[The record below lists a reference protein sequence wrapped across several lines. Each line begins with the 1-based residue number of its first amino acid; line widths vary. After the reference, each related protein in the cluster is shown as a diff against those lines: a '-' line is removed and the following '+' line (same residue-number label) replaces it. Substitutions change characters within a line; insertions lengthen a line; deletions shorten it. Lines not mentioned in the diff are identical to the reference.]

1 MAALKFSRFVLIL
14 CATLST
20 LAQADD
26 IAFFKEKI
34 QPILEERCFEC
45 HSHKS
50 GKIKGGLTLD
60 SRSGWQAGGE
70 QGAVIVPGKPEK
82 SLLVKAIRRGD
93 PDLKMPPKN
102 PLQES
107 EVALLEEWV
116 KRGAPDPREPP
127 TKNAGDWWS
136 LKEISHPKLPAGF
149 SNPIDAFISAKLKAE
164 AISPQPE
171 ADRRTLIRRLYF
183 DLHGLPPT
191 PEEVEQFVNDPDPRA
206 YEKLVDRALDS
217 PRYGERWARHWLD
230 TIHFADT
237 HGFEHDLIRTN
248 AWRYRDY
255 VIESFNRDTPWARFV
270 REQLAAD
277 VFFPDEP
284 TLKVALG
291 FIGAGPWDQSTA
303 QTAPKTSDYLDRDD
317 IVTQT
322 MSTFASATVH
332 CARCHDHKFDPITQE
347 DYYGLQAIF
356 AGVGK
361 GDVPFDRDAKTARER
376 KKWKDLLASIE
387 KKESA
392 ILLSEANSRLVEQW
406 ETARGPEANWE
417 NVSAEVFTTASQ
429 SHLKYF
435 GDGVYIAEGPRPE
448 VDTYTITVPARPITA
463 VRLEVLTDSA
473 FPKNGPGRMD
483 NGNLHLSEFEVQLFE
498 RGADKPR
505 KIAVQRS
512 TADFNQDGWT
522 ISHAIDGNEKT
533 AWGIFPRVGESHMAV
548 FELEKFS
555 VTNDAKLVFQLKQL
569 HGGGHVIG
577 KFRLAVTADDAS
589 RARVMPSEASAALK
603 VSPRDR
609 DDAQRLAIAAFA
621 LKEIAND
628 RLAKLPLE
636 EFGFGAA
643 RDFRAVSSGFTYNS
657 WPEPK
662 IVNVLK
668 RGDINKPGAA
678 AKPGAIVAITAL
690 KARFDCAD
698 EGERRKALANW
709 LVDPNN
715 PLTWRSIV
723 NRVWH
728 HHFGRGIVD
737 TLNDF
742 GRMGG
747 EPTHP
752 ELLDWL
758 ASEFRDSGGSLKSL
772 HRLILTSE
780 AYRRADGINE
790 QAAAIDSENR
800 FLWRGNRRRLDAESY
815 RDAVLMICGRLDLT
829 MGGPGVQQF
838 KLGKPI
844 QLTPTVDYAPFD
856 WDSPGASR
864 RSIYRFVYRGLPDP
878 FMDALDFPDAAQLA
892 PTRPFSVSPL
902 QSLAL
907 LNNDFVL
914 HHCEVFARRLEQIA
928 PDAKSRVQAAFR
940 LVFQR
945 AASDAERDE
954 FAAYADAHGL
964 PAMCRVLFNSNEF
977 LFVN

>member
-1 MAALKFSRFVLIL
+1 MAALKFIHIFAFCGSI
-14 CATLST
+14 ASAI
-20 LAQADD
+20 AQSDD
-26 IAFFKEKI
+26 VAFFREKI

-50 GKIKGGLTLD
+50 GKMKGGLTVD

-70 QGAVIVPGKPEK
+70 QGAVIVPGEPEK
-82 SLLVKAIRRGD
+82 SLLVKAIRRTD
-93 PDLKMPPKN
+93 PDLKMPPKT
-102 PLQES
+102 PLLTNEI
-107 EVALLEEWV
+107 ALLEEWV

-127 TKNAGDWWS
+127 AKGVGDWWS
-136 LKEISHPKLPAGF
+136 WKPIARPIVPNGF
-149 SNPIDAFISAKLKAE
+149 ANPIDAFVSTKLKTE
-164 AISPQPE
+164 GISPQPE

-191 PEEVEQFVNDPDPRA
+191 PEEVEAFVNDRDA
-206 YEKLVDRALDS
+206 HTYEKLVDRLLDS
-217 PRYGERWARHWLD
+217 PRYGERSARHWLD
-230 TIHFADT
+230 AIHFADT

-255 VIESFNRDTPWARFV
+255 VIQSFNQDKPWARFV
-270 REQLAAD
+270 HEQLAAD

-284 TLKVALG
+284 QTKIALG

-347 DYYGLQAIF
+347 DYYSLQAVF

-361 GDVPFDRDAKTARER
+361 GDVSFDRDAKTARER
-376 KKWKDLLASIE
+376 RKWKGLLTVSE
-387 KKESA
+387 KGDRA
-392 ILLSEANSRLVEQW
+392 ILLSEVNEKLVREW
-406 ETARGPEANWE
+406 EETRGPDARWE
-417 NVSAEVFTTASQ
+417 NISAEVFTTASAAN
-429 SHLKYF
+429 LKKLS
-435 GDGVYIAEGPRPE
+435 DGVFIAEGPRPE
-448 VDTYTITVPARPITA
+448 IDTYTITAAAREITA

-483 NGNLHLSEFEVQLFE
+483 NGNLHLSEFEVQIFE
-498 RGADKPR
+498 SGADKPQKVPIR
-505 KIAVQRS
+505 RA

-533 AWGIFPRVGESHMAV
+533 AWGIYPRVGESHTAV
-548 FELEKFS
+548 FELEKFT
-555 VTNDAKLVFQLKQL
+555 VTNAAKLVFQLKQL

-577 KFRLAVTADDAS
+577 KFRLAITSDDPS
-589 RARVMPSEASAALK
+589 RARVMPGEVSDALK
-603 VSPRDR
+603 IPLDSRNET
-609 DDAQRLAIAAFA
+609 QRLAVASFA

-628 RLAKLPLE
+628 RLSKLPAE
-636 EFGFGAA
+636 EFAFGAA
-643 RDFRAVSSGFTYNS
+643 KDFKAVSSGFSYNP

-662 IVNVLK
+662 IVNVLR
-668 RGDINKPGAA
+668 RGDINKPGEI
-678 AKPGAIVAITAL
+678 AKPGAIAAIAVL
-690 KARFDCAD
+690 KSRFDCAD
-698 EGERRKALANW
+698 EGERRQALANW
-709 LVDPNN
+709 LVDQNN
-715 PLTWRSIV
+715 PLTWRSVV

-742 GRMGG
+742 GHMGS

-772 HRLILTSE
+772 HRLIVNSE
-780 AYRRADGINE
+780 AYRRSCGVNE
-790 QAAAIDSENR
+790 HGMSIDLDNR
-800 FLWRGNRRRLDAESY
+800 FIWRGHRRRLDAESY
-815 RDAVLMICGRLDLT
+815 RDAVLMICGRLDLK

-856 WDSPGASR
+856 WDSPGAAR

-892 PTRPFSVSPL
+892 PTRPFSVSAL

-914 HHCEVFARRLEQIA
+914 HHCEVFAKRLEQLA
-928 PDAKSRVQAAFR
+928 PTNKARVQVAFD

-945 AASDAERDE
+945 PASDDECEE
-954 FAAYADAHGL
+954 FAAYADKHGL
-964 PAMCRVLFNSNEF
+964 PAMCRVLLNSNEF